1 MDPNFLTHPAEKSE
15 PSFVLRGTSTRSR
28 VLPVQIQT
36 IESMSSQKSDGRLDE
51 CLSVGWSGHHDGKP
65 EEMCLTL
72 KRKHYHKCDIFH
84 LKRVPGGPL
93 GLFNIC

>member
-1 MDPNFLTHPAEKSE
+1 MTHLAEKSK

-36 IESMSSQKSDGRLDE
+36 IESMSSQKFDGRLDK
-51 CLSVGWSGHHDGKP
+51 CLSVGWSGHHDGEP

-72 KRKHYHKCDIFH
+72 NRKC
-84 LKRVPGGPL
+84 
-93 GLFNIC
+93 